1 MLAVQCMLLSK
12 MTDCIFCKIIAREIP
27 GTIQYE
33 DELCIAFNDIAP
45 KKRVHILIV
54 PKKHIP
60 TVHDIEAGE
69 EKLMG
74 HLIKVAK
81 ELAEKHSC
89 KGYQLLFNVG
99 KEAGQVVFH
108 IHLHLLGN

>member
-1 MLAVQCMLLSK
+1 MR
-12 MTDCIFCKIIAREIP
+12 DCIFCKIIAQEMP
-27 GTIQYE
+27 ATLQYE
-33 DELCIAFNDIAP
+33 DDKCVAFNDLYP
-45 KKRVHILIV
+45 KSRVHILVV

-60 TVHDIEAGE
+60 TVHDIEDGE

-89 KGYQLLFNVG
+89 VGYKLLFNVG
-99 KEAGQVVFH
+99 KEGGQVIFH